1 MRRRSPA
8 ASLLVALAT
17 WAVVVG
23 AQELRLP
30 NTPDSLKFAAIGD
43 NGTGERAQY
52 EVAAQMAR
60 SHEVFPFEM
69 VIMLGDNM
77 YGRQRPRDFVQKF
90 ERPYAALLGRN
101 VKFYAALGN
110 HDEPSNRFYE
120 PWNMGGERYYT
131 FQKKNVRFFV
141 LDTDYIDPKQR
152 DWLERELAASRDP
165 WKIAYFH
172 HPLYSSGA
180 RHGSEVDLRTRI
192 EPLFLE
198 HGVDAVFAGHEH
210 FYERIK
216 PQKGVYYFTQGGS
229 AKLRRGNIRTSPL
242 TAAGFDTDHSFMLA
256 ELGRDAM
263 HFQVLSRVGKRVDSG
278 TLPRDPEPNIPA
290 DGSRTN

>member
-152 DWLERELAASRDP
+152 EWLERELAVSRDP

-172 HPLYSSGA
+172 HPLYSSAG
-180 RHGSEVDLRTRI
+180 RHGSDYDLRVVL
-192 EPLFLE
+192 EPLFVK
-198 HGVDAVFAGHEH
+198 HGVSVVFSGHDH
-210 FYERIK
+210 VYERIR
-216 PQKGVYYFTQGGS
+216 PQRGISYFVSGS
-229 AKLRRGNIRTSPL
+229 AGKLRRGDLRSTGL
-242 TAAGFDTDHSFMLA
+242 TAAGYDRDHAFMLVEIEGDVMWFQAVTRTGTIVDAGSLRRRA
-256 ELGRDAM
+256 E
-263 HFQVLSRVGKRVDSG
+263 S
-278 TLPRDPEPNIPA
+278 
-290 DGSRTN
+290 